1 MGLSNEE
8 TEQCFL
14 YIFFS
19 DTEVQL
25 EYLEEH
31 ILKLNNVTFRKEFQN
46 AWKSFKFAVMNYRLK
61 SFIRI

>member
-8 TEQCFL
+8 TKLCFL
-14 YIFFS
+14 YVLFS

-25 EYLEEH
+25 EYLKEH
-31 ILKLNNVTFRKEFQN
+31 ILKLNTVNFRREFQN
-46 AWKSFKFAVMNYRLK
+46 VWKSFKLAVMNYRPK